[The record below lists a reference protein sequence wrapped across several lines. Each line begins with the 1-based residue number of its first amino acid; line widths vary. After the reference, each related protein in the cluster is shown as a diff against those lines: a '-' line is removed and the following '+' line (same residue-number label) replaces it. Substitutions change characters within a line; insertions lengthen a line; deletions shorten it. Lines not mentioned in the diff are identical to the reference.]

1 MTDRLRGQK
10 ERRAPQGA
18 PRLKKVLYRA
28 GRSPAGALCF
38 SLAVSLTCS
47 ACRAGRVLKKY
58 NEINKTT
65 MRFIFAV
72 MGKGRVG
79 QKIFISCPLFIRGR
93 NRQKQPK
100 RSRGRGLLF
109 ASPLRRKTEHR
120 NQENFCTAYAGRNGF
135 HLKRAAGT
143 QIEVSPICGVAA
155 CAESAFLPPV
165 LQRRC
170 PARPHFVRGRGA
182 VSRSRRLVQ
191 FSKCGYEELQAGR
204 PSANSLG
211 K

>member
-1 MTDRLRGQK
+1 MTDRLGGQK
-10 ERRAPQGA
+10 ERRTPQGA
-18 PRLKKVLYRA
+18 PRLKKRLRPVCKTGL
-28 GRSPAGALCF
+28 SPAGAPCF

-47 ACRAGRVLKKY
+47 ACQAGRVLEKY

-79 QKIFISCPLFIRGR
+79 RKIFISCQNFIRGR

-109 ASPLRRKTEHR
+109 ASPLRRKTGHR

-135 HLKRAAGT
+135 
-143 QIEVSPICGVAA
+143 PIMRGFQSV
-155 CAESAFLPPV
+155 LPPAPPP
-165 LQRRC
+165 RRRGPRC
-170 PARPHFVRGRGA
+170 RGR
-182 VSRSRRLVQ
+182 SRAFPQNNRSPP
-191 FSKCGYEELQAGR
+191 A
-204 PSANSLG
+204 
-211 K
+211 

>member
-1 MTDRLRGQK
+1 M
-10 ERRAPQGA
+10 E
-18 PRLKKVLYRA
+18 
-28 GRSPAGALCF
+28 
-38 SLAVSLTCS
+38 
-47 ACRAGRVLKKY
+47 KY
-58 NEINKTT
+58 NEMNKTT

-79 QKIFISCPLFIRGR
+79 QKIFTSRQNFIRGR

-109 ASPLRRKTEHR
+109 ASPLRRKTGHR
-120 NQENFCTAYAGRNGF
+120 NQENFCPAYASRNGF

-143 QIEVSPICGVAA
+143 QIEVSPICGSHRLHRICVPA
-155 CAESAFLPPV
+155 PV
-165 LQRRC
+165 LQWRC

-182 VSRSRRLVQ
+182 VSRSRRLVR

-204 PSANSLG
+204 PSANSLRNIRKPPRKRPKDFVGG
-211 K
+211 KRRQNGSVWLRSGCLLY